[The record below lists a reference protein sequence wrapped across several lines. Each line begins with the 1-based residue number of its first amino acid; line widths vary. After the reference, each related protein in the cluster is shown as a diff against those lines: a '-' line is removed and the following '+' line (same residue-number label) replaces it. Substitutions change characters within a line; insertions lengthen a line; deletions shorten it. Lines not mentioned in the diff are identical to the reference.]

1 MAKKKAGKPGQRRPV
16 NVSGGQPM
24 VSGRGGIG
32 PGQSEVPDDQHSKAP
47 RGHAEEEL
55 QVEAEDRPR
64 EPHLKAARV
73 NKAGAAKRRQ
83 KKTG

>member
-1 MAKKKAGKPGQRRPV
+1 MAKKKASKPGQRRQTEV
-16 NVSGGQPM
+16 TGGEPL

-55 QVEAEDRPR
+55 QIEAQDRPR
-64 EPHLKAARV
+64 EPHLKAPRGT
-73 NKAGAAKRRQ
+73 KAGAARRRQ